1 MNKELNN
8 VKILDCTLRDGG
20 YYTNWWF
27 SDKFVKNYL
36 STISKLPI
44 DIVELGYL
52 SNNIDEFGIYYHLN
66 KASLSKAKNIL
77 RKNQKIYAMLNLK
90 EFKSVHE
97 MKSLIK
103 KNLSFLD
110 GIRFAVS
117 PYELKNYKKFIDA
130 ACLNFKKFI
139 DNPKKQYIAANI

>member
-97 MKSLIK
+97 MKSLI
-103 KNLSFLD
+103 
-110 GIRFAVS
+110 
-117 PYELKNYKKFIDA
+117 
-130 ACLNFKKFI
+130 
-139 DNPKKQYIAANI
+139 

>member
-1 MNKELNN
+1 MLKNQTI
-8 VKILDCTLRDGG
+8 KI
-20 YYTNWWF
+20 TNRYF
-27 SDKFVKNYL
+27 
-36 STISKLPI
+36 
-44 DIVELGYL
+44 ELGYL

-66 KASLSKAKNIL
+66 KSSLSKAKNIL

-97 MKSLIK
+97 MKLLIK
-103 KNLSFLD
+103 KNSSFLD

-130 ACLNFKKFI
+130 ACLNFKKIDINVNIMYFSKWHDNKNII
-139 DNPKKQYIAANI
+139 DNIKKLIVE